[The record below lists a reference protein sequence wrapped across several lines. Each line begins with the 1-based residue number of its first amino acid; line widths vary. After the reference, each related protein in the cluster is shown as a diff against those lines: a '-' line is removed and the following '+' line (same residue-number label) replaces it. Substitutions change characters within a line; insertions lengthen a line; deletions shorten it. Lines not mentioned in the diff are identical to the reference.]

1 MDSLDHLDRQILE
14 LLQQDA
20 HFTNK
25 EIAARLGLTTT
36 PVYERIK
43 HLESDGFIKQYVAV
57 LDKNKIGKT
66 LTAFCNVSLRHHTKE
81 NVEKFESEIKHF
93 TEVQECYHIAGVFD
107 FLVKVSVGNMNDY
120 HDFIKNKLSTI
131 ENIGTL
137 NSSFV
142 LSEIKYNLAYD
153 LSVKS

>member
-1 MDSLDHLDRQILE
+1 MESLDHLDRQILE

-43 HLESDGFIKQYVAV
+43 FLENDGYIKQYVAV

-81 NVEKFESEIKHF
+81 NVEKFESEITRF
-93 TEVQECYHIAGVFD
+93 PEVQECYHIAGVFD
-107 FLVKVSVGNMNDY
+107 FLLRVSVGNMNDY
-120 HDFIKNKLSTI
+120 HDFIKNKLSSI
-131 ENIGTL
+131 ENIGTM

-142 LSEIKYNLAYD
+142 MHEIKYNLAYD
-153 LSVKS
+153 LSVK

>member
-1 MDSLDHLDRQILE
+1 MEGLDNLDKQILT
-14 LLQQDA
+14 LLQLDA

-43 HLESDGFIKQYVAV
+43 RLEADGFIKHYVAV
-57 LDKNKIGKT
+57 LDKNKINKM

-81 NVEKFESEIKHF
+81 NVEKFEAEITKF
-93 TEVQECYHIAGVFD
+93 TEVQECYHVAGVFD
-107 FLVKVSVGNMNDY
+107 FLMRISVGNMNEY
-120 HDFIKNKLSTI
+120 HSFIKDKLSTI
-131 ENIGTL
+131 ENIGTV

-142 LSEIKYNLAYD
+142 LNEIKYNLAYD
-153 LSVKS
+153 LNS